1 MLKNFRQNRKGLLN
15 YFVVVIMAI
24 AIVGF
29 MWFFFAV
36 GIQAIQTA
44 FNPMLASTNFAS
56 TNNWNTFNLANT
68 FMNNLWMFFLVFL
81 VLGLAY
87 YGFVEAQRRR

>member
-1 MLKNFRQNRKGLLN
+1 M

-24 AIVGF
+24 IIIGA
-29 MWFFFAV
+29 MWFFYAN
-36 GIQAIQTA
+36 GIQAIQEA
-44 FNPMLASTNFAS
+44 FNPMLASTNFA
-56 TNNWNTFNLANT
+56 TANNWSTFNLANT

-87 YGFVEAQRRR
+87 YGYIEAQRRT

>member
-44 FNPMLASTNFAS
+44 FNPMLASTNFA
-56 TNNWNTFNLANT
+56 FNLANT